1 MKEVEG
7 RDDQVLGSPSEQTS
21 QATAT
26 PQVIDQTTQELEV
39 SEGIG
44 QTVQEKAPAEG
55 IAQPAQ
61 APTPPPAI
69 GQTAAETA
77 RPEAIDRTPE
87 APTPQVP
94 GQKVTSRDTAGPES
108 PFVLMTPEEQ
118 SQVIASPAPQ
128 PVEAPSPEQ
137 AQVHIAPN
145 LLDLTT
151 GRVETAAEKKEAREQ
166 RDLNQVIHSML
177 IVGLAISTILML
189 MGLALEIIR
198 RQDLPTVEPD
208 FSQVFARVVA
218 LRPSGFL
225 ALGLLTLIATP
236 VLRVV
241 GSIIAFAYE
250 RDWRFVVITFVV
262 LMVVISSILLGKG

>member
-1 MKEVEG
+1 MKEVQG
-7 RDDQVLGSPSEQTS
+7 RDDDVLGSPSEQTS
-21 QATAT
+21 PATAG
-26 PQVIDQTTQELEV
+26 PQEIDQTGLEQEV
-39 SEGIG
+39 SEVIG
-44 QTVQEKAPAEG
+44 QTVQEKAPAER

-61 APTPPPAI
+61 APTPHPAI

-77 RPEAIDRTPE
+77 RPEAIDRTAE
-87 APTPQVP
+87 VLTPQVP
-94 GQKVTSRDTAGPES
+94 EQKVTSRDTAGPES

-118 SQVIASPAPQ
+118 SEVIASTAPQ
-128 PVEAPSPEQ
+128 PVGSPSPEQ

-151 GRVETAAEKKEAREQ
+151 GRVETAAEKKEAREK
-166 RDLNQVIHSML
+166 RDLDQVIHRML
-177 IVGLAISTILML
+177 IVGLAVSTVLML
-189 MGLALEIIR
+189 IGIALEIIR
-198 RQDLPTVEPD
+198 RTDLPTVEPD

-225 ALGLLTLIATP
+225 ALGLLVLLATP

-250 RDWRFVVITFVV
+250 RDWRFAGITFVV